1 MGKADIREQ
10 SRERDEPVLRSR
22 GGKNLDYPKDRKKDS
37 GKAAVPHEVSQVNIA
52 DCGGPHRER
61 IYVLF

>member
-37 GKAAVPHEVSQVNIA
+37 GKAAVPHEVSQVNVA
-52 DCGGPHRER
+52 D
-61 IYVLF
+61 